1 MLALLVRYLLE
12 EDTHK
17 QVQHGLL
24 TRVHTAPPSFF
35 LLLSSFSPREMM
47 GRGEAGVHRVS
58 IECSV
63 QRSVLALLVRYL
75 LEQEDNTQAGPTR
88 PTYAGA
94 HRALSS
100 PFSPRWDGG
109 ERRVYTAH
117 VRSVLT

>member
-75 LEQEDNTQAGPTR
+75 LEQEGTRKQGQHALLTRVNTAP
-88 PTYAGA
+88 PC
-94 HRALSS
+94 L
-100 PFSPRWDGG
+100 PLFDGESG
-109 ERRVYTAH
+109 
-117 VRSVLT
+117 